1 LKKEKKG
8 GIMDITAEWFILIVV
23 TVIFILSLAGAFIL
37 FKFLK
42 SFALIKKVGYQAGGA
57 IAGFLLIYGAL
68 YYSFDNLLETVEVWK
83 PKTWAIVGMV
93 KRQND
98 TKHESI
104 RIKHIPPR
112 PSTLTDE
119 SGSFRLEN
127 VRVIR
132 GEGWPEIYF
141 ESDGYYPM
149 TYPIII
155 KKENAVL
162 ENIKRENAVLEA
174 DKKKINLKGIIKI
187 IKKTQTNEAD

>member
-1 LKKEKKG
+1 
-8 GIMDITAEWFILIVV
+8 MDITTEWFILVVV
-23 TVIFILSLAGAFIL
+23 TVIFILSLVGAFIL

-42 SFALIKKVGYQAGGA
+42 SFALIKKAGHQAGGA

-83 PKTWAIVGMV
+83 PTTWNIVGTV
-93 KRQND
+93 KRQD
-98 TKHESI
+98 ATKHESI

-127 VRVIR
+127 VRMIR

-149 TYPIII
+149 TYPII
-155 KKENAVL
+155 KRKNAV
-162 ENIKRENAVLEA
+162 VEA
-174 DKKKINLKGIIKI
+174 DKKKIKLKDIIEITKI
-187 IKKTQTNEAD
+187 TD